1 MKVATSASSVSAS
14 MPMRTKSKRIAAAV
28 LIACIGSAS
37 TTWAA
42 ESVEA
47 QKKVAAEEREAAE
60 RERKL
65 NDARKR
71 LDAAAREVA
80 ELSRA
85 MSEDAMPRVARIM
98 SRQASRAMLGVN
110 IGGSDRSG
118 DERQEGV
125 EIVSVSP
132 GGPAAEAG
140 LKAGDILI
148 ELKDKSLKQ
157 DGKETPREKLLAVM
171 RDVDPEEKI
180 KVRYLRN
187 GKAATATVTA
197 DRTDSM
203 FTMPLR
209 VQGWEHLPTFAF
221 MRSHGAFGSA
231 ELVALTPKLG
241 QYFGADKG
249 LLVVRAP
256 ADSRLKL
263 EEGDVL
269 LDIDGRVPNSTS
281 HAVRILSS
289 YQPGEKMKLNVM
301 RMKQRMAIDITV
313 PEDVFEHR
321 YHVDPDTVV
330 PAVPPMPP
338 TPPAPPPGA
347 RSDTA

>member
-1 MKVATSASSVSAS
+1 MKIESIASGASAS
-14 MPMRTKSKRIAAAV
+14 MRVTTPSRIALAV
-28 LIACIGSAS
+28 LVACMSAAAS
-37 TTWAA
+37 NVSGAA

-47 QKKVAAEEREAAE
+47 DKKAAVEEREAAE

-65 NDARKR
+65 NEARKR

-110 IGGSDRSG
+110 IGGSARD
-118 DERQEGV
+118 DEREDGV
-125 EIVSVSP
+125 EIISVSP

-140 LKAGDILI
+140 LKAGDVLV
-148 ELKDKSLKQ
+148 DVDGKSLKQ
-157 DGKETPREKLLAVM
+157 EGSATPREKLLAAM

-180 KVRYLRN
+180 KVRYLRD
-187 GKAATATVTA
+187 GKPATVTVVA
-197 DRTDSM
+197 RRTDPM

-209 VQGWEHLPTFAF
+209 IQGLEHLPTLAF

-231 ELVALTPKLG
+231 ELVAMTPKLG
-241 QYFGADKG
+241 NYFGTDKG

-301 RMKQRMAIDITV
+301 RMKKRMTIDVTV
-313 PEDVFEHR
+313 PEDALEHSFR
-321 YHVDPDTVV
+321 ESDDMVV
-330 PAVPPMPP
+330 PAPPPV
-338 TPPAPPPGA
+338 PAPAPGA
-347 RSDTA
+347 RSDAA